1 MGVGYLCIVSRLVI
15 IQHHIG
21 YCINLDFL
29 AIFFD
34 MDCDDDPTLVGRR
47 EALKVAYSR
56 LQPCHPTLPPTLKD
70 FQVFCVNIAGQVAC
84 EKCRQTLPPVL
95 LTLKITRTC

>member
-1 MGVGYLCIVSRLVI
+1 MGVGYLGIVSRLVI

-56 LQPCHPTLPPTLKD
+56 LQPCHPTLPPALKD
-70 FQVFCVNIAGQVAC
+70 FQVLKKYNISW
-84 EKCRQTLPPVL
+84 CRNTGLSKMEVYH
-95 LTLKITRTC
+95 RGH